1 MDRLR
6 VFINLD
12 PPYIRFT
19 KEEDK
24 NYVHRELT
32 LEGLGQ
38 LLVVLGVIENSSKLP
53 RREFIAAGD
62 FFVDEEALRSL
73 GLLCETDECDCV
85 GLECAWTGCAKDI
98 LTGGCACNVSTVAE
112 TVDEEQCCEQ

>member
-38 LLVVLGVIENSSKLP
+38 LLVVLGVIEESIKKC
-53 RREFIAAGD
+53 G
-62 FFVDEEALRSL
+62 AL
-73 GLLCETDECDCV
+73 DAV
-85 GLECAWTGCAKDI
+85 
-98 LTGGCACNVSTVAE
+98 
-112 TVDEEQCCEQ
+112 